1 MQRPRQQAAA
11 NSNQIKPYFWLKMA
25 VVIIPQEFTTALAIV
40 VAFRNYEIAFLA
52 YIQRS
57 EIILVFLFGFELDL

>member
-1 MQRPRQQAAA
+1 
-11 NSNQIKPYFWLKMA
+11 MA
-25 VVIIPQEFTTALAIV
+25 VVLVPQEFMTALAIV
-40 VAFRNYEIAFLA
+40 IAFRNYEIAFLA